1 MIYSCTEKIFSMDF
15 RFLSVD
21 DNSKNSMN
29 TKDTNNESTMV
40 KINQKISL

>member
-15 RFLSVD
+15 RFLAVD

>member
-1 MIYSCTEKIFSMDF
+1 MMYSCTEKIFSMDF
-15 RFLSVD
+15 KFLSVE